1 MKANKKTLLIEIVEE
16 LDNSNIKYVFLRH
29 QDTVLSAL
37 SDESED
43 DVDIYL
49 ESKRVDDFFN
59 ILRSKNLINISPKEL
74 FVDIETGLKLDV
86 HFNPYIRLPF
96 PGDHFFFENI
106 CKVRNWNFLNNK
118 ALYLVLLLHPLDF
131 AGLRGQREYTQD
143 KIKFLKDNNNL
154 IIDNSVKHYIES
166 WLGKRFYQKLLG
178 FVEEDIELIYKNYFG
193 LKFSALS
200 SGMLHRLI
208 LKRLIRSLSLFRRK
222 KGFTICLMGV
232 DGSGKTTLANNIV
245 KFYNSYFNRNSSIVY
260 FHMGLLGPYFLP
272 IEALSRIYRLVSLR
286 KPKKKDDL
294 SNQESHDFHNQGT
307 KHFFTSG
314 LIALDYFL
322 RNIFVLWNV
331 FILKRVVI
339 LDRSIFDQHTKFNSN
354 KFIGI
359 VRRLTLKPDT
369 FIFLKGDVSE
379 IFKRKREYSIEE
391 LGKHQ
396 TAHLNYLEE
405 EFGENLSVIN
415 ATDSFKNVL
424 HNALMEFP
432 IKKDESN

>member
-1 MKANKKTLLIEIVEE
+1 MKTNKKTLLIEIVEE
-16 LDNSNIKYVFLRH
+16 LDNSNINYVFLRH

-59 ILRSKNLINISPKEL
+59 ILRSKNFINISPKEL
-74 FVDIETGLKLDV
+74 FVNIETGLKLDI

-96 PGDHFFFENI
+96 PDDHFFFENI
-106 CKVRNWNFLNNK
+106 SRAWNWNFLNNK

-131 AGLRGQREYTQD
+131 AGLRGQREYSQD

-154 IIDNSVKHYIES
+154 IIDHSIKYYIES

-200 SGMLHRLI
+200 SGILHRL
-208 LKRLIRSLSLFRRK
+208 LLSRLIRSLRLYRRK
-222 KGFTICLMGV
+222 KGFIICLMGV
-232 DGSGKTTLANNIV
+232 DGSGKTTLANNIE
-245 KFYNSYFNRNSSIVY
+245 KFYNSYFNRKSSIVFY
-260 FHMGLLGPYFLP
+260 MGLLGPYFLP
-272 IEALSRIYRLVSLR
+272 IEPLSRIYRSVSSR
-286 KPKKKDDL
+286 KSKKKDDS

-307 KHFFTSG
+307 KHFFISS

-322 RNIFVLWNV
+322 RNVFVVWNV
-331 FILKRVVI
+331 FILKRLVI
-339 LDRSIFDQHTKFNSN
+339 LDRSIFDQHTRFNSN

-359 VRRLTLKPDT
+359 VRRLTLKPDK

-415 ATDSFKNVL
+415 ATDTFKNVL
-424 HNALMEFP
+424 HNALMVIP